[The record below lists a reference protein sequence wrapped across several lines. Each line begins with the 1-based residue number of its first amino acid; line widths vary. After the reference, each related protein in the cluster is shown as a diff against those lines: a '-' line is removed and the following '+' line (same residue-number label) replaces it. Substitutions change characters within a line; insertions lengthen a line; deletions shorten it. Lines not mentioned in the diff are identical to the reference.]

1 MDYFLL
7 PAKAQT
13 MTKSLA
19 ILERHKDIAKPIV
32 YIQSVHAFT
41 LDSCA
46 LCASVCES
54 QLDVYSEGCSE
65 FYCSLSSNRTECQV
79 IAASGGSLQCQ
90 NKRIVTPI
98 AMQDT
103 PTQGLSLSP
112 TLANFQNKPLKP
124 SLCEIMLGAF
134 PLTYAQVH
142 IKSSR
147 VVKNDLKSKRAD
159 MALLLLLLGHISP
172 ILVEDLAMIETHPQ
186 Y

>member
-1 MDYFLL
+1 MLTTD
-7 PAKAQT
+7 
-13 MTKSLA
+13 KSNSHSK
-19 ILERHKDIAKPIV
+19 RFV
-32 YIQSVHAFT
+32 SSSWCTYIKTH
-41 LDSCA
+41 
-46 LCASVCES
+46 
-54 QLDVYSEGCSE
+54 
-65 FYCSLSSNRTECQV
+65 
-79 IAASGGSLQCQ
+79 
-90 NKRIVTPI
+90 
-98 AMQDT
+98 
-103 PTQGLSLSP
+103 
-112 TLANFQNKPLKP
+112 P